1 MKKLCLIITAL
12 LMAACT
18 TTQYVPV
25 ESIHT
30 VEHHHTDSVHHTD
43 SIIKERNTVVMQLDS
58 ATMARYGIQLKNAER
73 AWLVRTA
80 ELEREISR
88 LSNTKTDTVQ
98 VVDTIRVPYPVAQYV
113 EKKESMWQRIKGDFF
128 ALIIAIVIFGLCLF
142 WVKKHVL

>member
-88 LSNTKTDTVQ
+88 LANIKADTVQ
-98 VVDTIRVPYPVAQYV
+98 VVDTIRVPYPVTQYV
-113 EKKESMWQRIKGDFF
+113 EKKESLWNRICVDFF
-128 ALIIAIVIFGLCLF
+128 TLLLSVGILGLCLF
-142 WVKKHVL
+142 WIKKHVL